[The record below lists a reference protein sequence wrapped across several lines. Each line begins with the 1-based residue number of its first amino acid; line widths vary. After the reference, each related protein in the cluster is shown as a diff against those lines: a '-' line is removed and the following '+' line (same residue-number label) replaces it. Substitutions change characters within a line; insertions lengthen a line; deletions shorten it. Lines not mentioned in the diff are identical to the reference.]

1 MRITWKITKPR
12 GVFRPELTYKLE
24 REGWEAELNIP
35 KVYAQSTIP
44 QPSDPVTRINNE
56 RTLENDEGT
65 STHRLV
71 GSSEPQKIRLPF
83 RQSGEYPEVAES
95 MAILRAE
102 IERRIIQAHDALA
115 LDITGELE
123 MTPATKKHV
132 AAYAAAWKM
141 TQAGKEY

>member
-1 MRITWKITKPR
+1 MKIVWEINKERGNYRPNLKYSVLFEEWEKCLRIPIDRVQSSIPEPKSHYPIQMLESIEDDESKKVCELSIGGETIT
-12 GVFRPELTYKLE
+12 
-24 REGWEAELNIP
+24 
-35 KVYAQSTIP
+35 
-44 QPSDPVTRINNE
+44 
-56 RTLENDEGT
+56 
-65 STHRLV
+65 
-71 GSSEPQKIRLPF
+71 LPF
-83 RQSGEYPEVAES
+83 RQSGEYPEVAVS
-95 MAILRAE
+95 MAILRDE